1 MCGSTKRENIMNTV
15 TQAHIDQYNEIRKTQ
30 GDQAAQ
36 NALREVMASLGF
48 NATERMHAWD
58 ALKAA
63 SYAEAKAAVKSEK
76 SAKRAVAATK
86 PSINKTC
93 IAVLA
98 HPCLTSNERKFL
110 EDVKTCRKLTVKQNA
125 WLLDLAKKA
134 KVEIKGEFDVK
145 EASFVSC
152 DHADLGSLGYA
163 HGSIVKCPHCGQR
176 AEVW

>member
-1 MCGSTKRENIMNTV
+1 MNTV

-48 NATERMHAWD
+48 NANERMHAWD
-58 ALKAA
+58 KLKAA
-63 SYAEAKAAVKSEK
+63 SYAEAKAATKSEK

-93 IAVLA
+93 VAVLA
-98 HPCLTSNERKFL
+98 HPCLTTNERKFL
-110 EDVKTCRKLTVKQNA
+110 EDIKTCRKLTAKQNS
-125 WLLDLAKKA
+125 WLLALAEKA
-134 KVEIKGEFDVK
+134 KVQINGEFEVK
-145 EASFVSC
+145 DSAFVAC